1 MINQETKGARLQ
13 TISCF
18 SQKVQDVTGREVSEH
33 QPNAIKP
40 ICDCDFLKCEH
51 PTLKVACQ
59 IIYMESN
66 TFSFLLFSNL
76 SLQIGIISHCA
87 LKQEQRNKSNE

>member
-66 TFSFLLFSNL
+66 TFSFFAIFT
-76 SLQIGIISHCA
+76 SLYKLVFHIAH
-87 LKQEQRNKSNE
+87 